1 MNESVGLWVALTG
14 GVVSFLSPCV
24 MPMLPA
30 YLSLVSGLS
39 LEEAVAK
46 LTAKSAD
53 AYGLKDRGR
62 IGEGAFADLVVFDPD
77 TVTDRA
83 TYEDPHQTADGIE
96 LVVVN
101 GQPILENGTPAV
113 FDGPMPGRTL
123 RYER

>member
-1 MNESVGLWVALTG
+1 MIGSDGIYQDG
-14 GVVSFLSPCV
+14 GIVHPRVYGTAPRIIGPCV
-24 MPMLPA
+24 RDRKLFT
-30 YLSLVSGLS
+30 

-53 AYGLKDRGR
+53 VYGLKDRGR
-62 IGEGAFADLVVFDPD
+62 VVEGGLADLVVFDAD

-83 TYEDPHQTADGIE
+83 TYEDPHQTADGID

-101 GQPILENGTPAV
+101 GEVLLENGQPV
-113 FDGPMPGRTL
+113 DFDGPMPGRTL